1 MTAPANVSTL
11 ALSQHLGYQGLLGN
25 ASLIADLRQGR
36 PVRFPVTFS
45 DKWRSI
51 FSGKWPTARPASFAL
66 SSLRKVRKYE
76 IDNDDAPRPP

>member
-1 MTAPANVSTL
+1 
-11 ALSQHLGYQGLLGN
+11 
-25 ASLIADLRQGR
+25 
-36 PVRFPVTFS
+36 VTFS